1 MVLQLARVGDD
12 APERR
17 PGSTS
22 VGTQRRLEI
31 LLARELSTA
40 GAGRCEVGVG
50 GGDKVRPQ
58 HFSER
63 AGKNPVISG

>member
-1 MVLQLARVGDD
+1 
-12 APERR
+12 
-17 PGSTS
+17 
-22 VGTQRRLEI
+22 VGTQRRLGI